1 MKKTLFSMTM
11 IAALAVTSCMDNDV
25 YDPTKNTDKPA
36 LDLSFS
42 FALKSSKNLSLSAFN
57 AEGNP
62 GKGVLFNVYLE
73 DPRTDE
79 GISHDVEPAY
89 AGYTNNQGMLQAQI
103 TLPENVNKL
112 YVSPVTFG
120 YGQIQTVDV
129 SDNISL
135 DFHAIAFPTPTGTRA
150 ETRAIDL
157 SQINHKRIYDKRY
170 NIFSPF
176 AADDANSNGILIPGK
191 SPLVTT
197 EELPTAFLNLVNSWY
212 PEKSFQNE
220 EALNLSSDVVVTDND
235 GAEIWVTYIGDG
247 DFGIENGYASLL
259 YYNYEAG
266 ELTSNAD
273 FYKGENGSLD
283 DTGTRLTM
291 IYPNASSV
299 YCASGIKVQL
309 LYWDKNKGEY
319 STVFPKNTHVGFVF
333 ARSAYKELGT
343 AIDKAGSYW
352 FAQPLNASIINHNYP
367 KYELFYSTPCLNGK
381 GINKSNAII
390 RACPDYNCLIAG
402 MDARYWDDTDKNN
415 DRDYNDV
422 LFKIVANP
430 PKGIT
435 PEHDIDPEPVSPF
448 DAQHGTLAFE
458 DRWPVRGDYDFNDLV
473 INYTYKRIKSTS
485 SGIDK
490 VQLSLK
496 PVARGGIKESGF
508 GIELPFSAGQIS
520 DVSGATLENPGSG
533 ENAVLIVWNN
543 TNSVFGGS
551 GIINTYKSQ
560 SYKDIPAT
568 EVTVTLN
575 TVLADAD
582 VNFIKFN
589 PFIFIDGKRGH
600 EIHLVD
606 YAPTSKMDTSLLGT
620 ELDRSDASKGVYY
633 RMDNT
638 YPWVLDIPRISSS
651 SSSWRYPAETE
662 DITGVYLNYEK
673 WTQDKTNYDWFDA
686 SVSGNVNKDKLY

>member
-1 MKKTLFSMTM
+1 MKKALFSLAM
-11 IAALAVTSCMDNDV
+11 IASLAVTSCMDNDV
-25 YDPTKNTDKPA
+25 YDPNKNTDKPA

-42 FALKSSKNLSLSAFN
+42 FALKSSKSLSLSVYN

-73 DPRTDE
+73 DPRTNE
-79 GISHDVEPAY
+79 GISHDIEPAY
-89 AGYTNNQGMLQAQI
+89 TGYTNSQGILQAEI
-103 TLPENVNKL
+103 TLPENVKKL
-112 YVSPVTFG
+112 YVHPVTFG
-120 YGQIQTVDV
+120 YGQMQITDVSESMSLTFHAVAFPALPGGGTRAVDV
-129 SDNISL
+129 S
-135 DFHAIAFPTPTGTRA
+135 
-150 ETRAIDL
+150 
-157 SQINHKRIYDKRY
+157 QIVHKRIYDKRY
-170 NIFSPF
+170 NVFSPF
-176 AADDANSNGILIPGK
+176 VADDANSNGILIPGK
-191 SPLVTT
+191 SPLVTK
-197 EELPTAFLNLVNSWY
+197 EELSTSFLNLVNSWY
-212 PEKSFQNE
+212 PEKSFQRE
-220 EALNLSSDVVVTDND
+220 ELLDLSSDLVVTDNS
-235 GAEIWVTYIGDG
+235 GAEIWITYIGDG
-247 DFGIENGYASLL
+247 DFGAENGYASLL

-273 FYKGENGSLD
+273 FYKGENGNLD
-283 DTGTRLTM
+283 DTGMRLTM
-291 IYPNASSV
+291 IFPNVNSV
-299 YCASGIKVQL
+299 QCASGIRVQL

-319 STVFPKNTHVGFVF
+319 TTVFPKDTRVGFVF
-333 ARSAYKELGT
+333 ARSAYKKLGA
-343 AIDKAGSYW
+343 AIDNAGSYW
-352 FAQPLNASIINHNYP
+352 FAQPLTASITNHNYP
-367 KYELFYSTPCLNGK
+367 NYELFYSTPCLNGK

-390 RACPDYNCLIAG
+390 RSCPDYGCLIAG
-402 MDARYWDDTDKNN
+402 MDARYWDDTSISN

-435 PEHDIDPEPVSPF
+435 PENDIDPDPVAPF

-458 DRWPVRGDYDFNDLV
+458 DLWPVRGDYDFNDLV
-473 INYTYKRIKSTS
+473 IDYTYKRLKSA
-485 SGIDK
+485 SGTDK
-490 VQLSLK
+490 IQLSLK
-496 PVARGGIKESGF
+496 PVARGGTKESGF
-508 GIELPFSAGQIS
+508 GIELPFPAGMVSNI
-520 DVSGATLENPGSG
+520 SGATLENPGSG

-543 TNSVFGGS
+543 TNSVFGGA

-589 PFIFIDGKRGH
+589 PFIFIDGERGH

-606 YAPTSKMDTSLLGT
+606 YAPTSKMNISLLGT

-638 YPWVLDIPRISSS
+638 YPWVLDIPRTSSS
-651 SSSWRYPAETE
+651 SPSWRYPVESE

-673 WTQDKTNYDWFDA
+673 WTQDKTNDDWFDA